1 MLCGVPYKDPTSAQI
16 GDFVRRRR
24 ESLGLTIEDLAEA
37 AGLEKSYVSG
47 IERKRRNPSWESIRK
62 IATGLNMKALDLV
75 RQAGGGGLEQGA
87 NELEE
92 PSEP

>member
-1 MLCGVPYKDPTSAQI
+1 MLCGVAYEDPTSAQI

-24 ESLGLTIEDLAEA
+24 ESLGMTIEDLAEA
-37 AGLEKSYVSG
+37 AGLEKSYFSG

-62 IATGLNMKALDLV
+62 IATGLNMNALELV
-75 RQAGGGGLEQGA
+75 RQAGGGGPEQGA